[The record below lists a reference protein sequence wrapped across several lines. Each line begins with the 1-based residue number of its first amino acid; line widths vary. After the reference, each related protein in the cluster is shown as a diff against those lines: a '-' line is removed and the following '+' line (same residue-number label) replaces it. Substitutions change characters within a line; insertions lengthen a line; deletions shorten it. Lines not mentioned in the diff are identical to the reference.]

1 LAELAGMR
9 TRNAL
14 IAIYRATALLEIF
27 NASTTNVNTK
37 GAAGVETVVITLANA
52 VASAPTSYYLQ
63 EFSAIA
69 GSTPRS
75 IHMVA
80 FTATYGGEESLWTV
94 VAGVKYYDPD
104 FDPEAPVT
112 TTITVKGYYKL

>member
-1 LAELAGMR
+1 VAFDSSA
-9 TRNAL
+9 
-14 IAIYRATALLEIF
+14 
-27 NASTTNVNTK
+27 TNVNTK
-37 GAAGVETVVITLANA
+37 GAASLETVAINLANA
-52 VASAPTSYYLQ
+52 VATEPTSYYIR

-75 IHMVA
+75 IHMVRFA
-80 FTATYGGEESLWTV
+80 AIYGDTETLWTV
-94 VAGVKYYDPD
+94 FAAVTYYDPD